1 MKINSFY
8 FFLFLWLLRCFTS
21 PGLLYMPMYSAYNNS
36 ILLKMGSPI
45 RKFPGQRLLGTS
57 PKLIAPCNVLH
68 RLLMSRHSPYALII
82 VYCENTKL
90 CLLRNDLNH
99 LRLLEIIR
107 KKMISFASYSFRTN
121 RNKLITYYIIIYVVC
136 FLT

>member
-1 MKINSFY
+1 
-8 FFLFLWLLRCFTS
+8 
-21 PGLLYMPMYSAYNNS
+21 
-36 ILLKMGSPI
+36 
-45 RKFPGQRLLGTS
+45 
-57 PKLIAPCNVLH
+57 
-68 RLLMSRHSPYALII
+68 
-82 VYCENTKL
+82 L